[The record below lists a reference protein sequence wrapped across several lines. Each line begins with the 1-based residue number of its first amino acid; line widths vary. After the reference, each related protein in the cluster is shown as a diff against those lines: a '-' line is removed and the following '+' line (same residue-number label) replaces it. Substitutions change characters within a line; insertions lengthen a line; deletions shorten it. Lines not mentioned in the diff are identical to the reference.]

1 MDNAVAHQ
9 LREENKSKSHDSVKN
24 EAKVLIASYVDD
36 NYIPTGRDLTEYYQT
51 IGSILE
57 VRFDTAHTYHLA
69 RQGFLEYIRS
79 YNKDH
84 ELSLDEPVV
93 PVIAERDNL
102 TISYDWMVHGAQV
115 SLASQQMIEIWQRKK
130 RFSNNDL
137 IESALYCSV
146 MYGGLNDVDVLKA
159 LYQWLLGERDI
170 YQFQL
175 PKTDQSSSS
184 NVSSK
189 HLSLILLSIDDD
201 NYGCSHKQG
210 HILKDVSTT
219 SLERYVEYIPDDM
232 TLCFLYALKDKKLN
246 REGVKSFETIIS
258 DICKKLK
265 LQNKDKSKPHLSQLI
280 KYADYHWRQ
289 MKGADIDSALS
300 IVRQGKIKTTGLTT
314 NKLINYNQE
323 VISSNP
329 PPLTWS
335 ELFVASYSGS
345 NKRSTNKSN
354 YPSFSKNLIKE
365 VQDALKGSK
374 ASAIMKLKLLQQ
386 EFTQP
391 NATHLLGWVRSLL
404 SDSSNRLDT
413 ISKYVGCIGRDWLML
428 TMNENLDEWSDE
440 DFEAV
445 YEEIIQSKIKDGR
458 KQSILYKDSDFGEDS
473 LETEDDLF
481 GCADDKLS
489 QSSIDSS
496 IREPA
501 DENKVSYLN
510 KLKDTQK
517 FTYGR
522 LRAFHDYQ
530 RAYYN
535 APFVYFPWGNKRQVV
550 NANMISPRIYHA
562 MKECLVISDLDYEQK
577 NLCLVVLSLA
587 YRTGIRIKELIGVKV
602 ADVADIYT
610 DEHGQRIEQP
620 QIWLRPNRYRR
631 LKSSSA
637 SRLIP
642 VDCLLKQ
649 DEMEQFIQLYRQQKR
664 LKRRYLFSQGSGD
677 HPLPSIFFSNLMKL
691 IWDRLLG
698 EHDFTFHSFR
708 HTAISQL
715 ALVLSKSPLV
725 QVMTDY
731 DNEQCERAIKGIL
744 GYHKDQG
751 SWFGLASFAGHLTCD
766 TTFEHYIHTAHL
778 LAGEQLSQA
787 CLELPIT
794 VLELI
799 TGLDYSTIYRQ
810 DKNAYDAVTKAVQ
823 LKKIR
828 SYLLK
833 KTTVNK
839 TPLFESTDQPDN
851 NASQQLLNG
860 NLNGFKDSNTK
871 SIFIHPKYA
880 DVIGFLE
887 ELQKLSINSRD
898 ELLPEIAIRHGISLN
913 ESKSLYHRASE
924 LFDDD
929 RLLLGRPKGSK
940 NQEVIIRA
948 LDRAYQMS
956 IKNPEQ
962 LKLFIKI
969 FALKQNIKISSVQ
982 FGIKHD
988 QLQILK
994 EFMALGCQLIDSLH
1008 WQVRASS
1015 EKAVTTLKKEL
1026 GIDNQVRIGSRENF
1040 HGYEVR
1046 IVQKKRKRSD
1056 KNFAITDDYYAS
1068 SGVLKYLGYLLMVSV
1083 RSKDL

>member
-9 LREENKSKSHDSVKN
+9 LREENKSKSHEAIKN

-36 NYIPTGRDLTEYYQT
+36 NHIPTGTDLTEYYQA
-51 IGSILE
+51 IDSVLE
-57 VRFDTAHTYHLA
+57 MHFDTAHTYYLA

-79 YNKDH
+79 YNKAH
-84 ELSLDEPVV
+84 ELNLDEPVV

-102 TISYDWMVHGAQV
+102 TISYDWMVNGTQV
-115 SLASQQMIEIWQRKK
+115 SHASQQMIEIWQRKK
-130 RFSNNDL
+130 RFSNNDF

-146 MYGGLNDVDVLKA
+146 MYGGLDDIDVLKA
-159 LYQWLLGERDI
+159 LYQWLLGEREI
-170 YQFQL
+170 YQLQVPATDEL
-175 PKTDQSSSS
+175 PGSGIDHES
-184 NVSSK
+184 
-189 HLSLILLSIDDD
+189 LALILLSIDDD
-201 NYGCSHKQG
+201 NYGCSHTQG
-210 HILKDVSTT
+210 HTSGDISDT
-219 SLERYVEYIPDDM
+219 SLQRYVEYIPDDM
-232 TLCFLYALKDKKLN
+232 TLCFLYALKDKKLKK
-246 REGVKSFETIIS
+246 EGVKSFETIINE
-258 DICKKLK
+258 ICKKLK

-289 MKGADIDSALS
+289 MKGGDIDTALA
-300 IVRQGKIKTTGLTT
+300 IVRQGRIKTTGLTT

-323 VISSNP
+323 VFKSNP
-329 PPLTWS
+329 QPLTWS

-345 NKRSTNKSN
+345 DKKSTNSRD

-374 ASAIMKLKLLQQ
+374 ASAIIQVELLQQ
-386 EFTQP
+386 ELTQP
-391 NATHLLGWVRSLL
+391 NAMRLLGWVKSLL
-404 SDSSNRLDT
+404 NDSNNRLDT
-413 ISKYVGCIGRDWLML
+413 ISKYLGCIGRDWLML
-428 TMNENLDEWSDE
+428 TMDEELDEWSDE

-458 KQSILYKDSDFGEDS
+458 KQSILNKDTDFNEDN
-473 LETEDDLF
+473 LDKDDDLAIY
-481 GCADDKLS
+481 ADDVLS
-489 QSSIDSS
+489 QGSLNVLNNEHLSK
-496 IREPA
+496 
-501 DENKVSYLN
+501 NKVSYLD

-530 RAYYN
+530 RAHYN

-562 MKECLVISDLDYEQK
+562 MKEYLVNSDLDDAQK

-587 YRTGIRIKELIGVKV
+587 YRTGLRIKELIGVKV
-602 ADVADIYT
+602 SDIADIYL

-642 VDCLLKQ
+642 INCLLKK
-649 DEMEQFIQLYRQQKR
+649 DELEQFTQLYRQQKR

-677 HPLPSIFFSNLMKL
+677 QPLPSVVFSNLMKL

-708 HTAISQL
+708 HTAISQQ
-715 ALVLSKSPLV
+715 ALVLSNSPLA

-731 DNEQCERAIKGIL
+731 DNEQCGRVIEGIL
-744 GYHKDQG
+744 GYHKYQG
-751 SWFGLASFAGHLTCD
+751 TWFGLASLAGHLTCD

-778 LAGEQLSQA
+778 LAGERLSNA

-799 TGLDYSTIYRQ
+799 TGLDYSIIYRQ
-810 DKNAYDAVTKAVQ
+810 DKTAYDATTKTVQ
-823 LKKIR
+823 LDKIR
-828 SYLLK
+828 SYFLK
-833 KTTVNK
+833 KIAVNR
-839 TPLFESTDQPDN
+839 TPLFKNIDEPNS
-851 NASQQLLNG
+851 NAIQQLLNR
-860 NLNGFKDSNTK
+860 NLNGFNESNIN

-898 ELLPEIAIRHGISLN
+898 EMLPETAIRHGINLTEAQSM
-913 ESKSLYHRASE
+913 YHRARKI
-924 LFDDD
+924 FDDD
-929 RLLLGRPKGSK
+929 RLLLGRPRGSE
-940 NQEVIIRA
+940 NQATLIRA
-948 LDRAYQMS
+948 LNRAYQMS
-956 IKNPEQ
+956 INNPDQ

-969 FALKQNIKISSVQ
+969 FILKQNLKPASIH
-982 FGIKHD
+982 FGIKQE
-988 QLQILK
+988 QLQLLLD
-994 EFMALGCQLIDSLH
+994 FMAVGCQLIDSSQ
-1008 WQVRASS
+1008 WQIRASS
-1015 EKAVTTLKKEL
+1015 KQAVIDLKKSL
-1026 GIDNQVRIGSRENF
+1026 GIDKQVRIGSRQNF
-1040 HGYEVR
+1040 HGYDVR
-1046 IVQKKRKRSD
+1046 VIEKKRKRSD
-1056 KNFAITDDYYAS
+1056 KNMAKTDNYDAS
-1068 SGVLKYLGYLLMVSV
+1068 SGVLRYLGYLLMVLV
-1083 RSKDL
+1083 EF

>member
-9 LREENKSKSHDSVKN
+9 LREENKSKSHESIKN
-24 EAKVLIASYVDD
+24 EAKFLIASYVDD
-36 NYIPTGRDLTEYYQT
+36 NHILTGTDLTEYYQT

-57 VRFDTAHTYHLA
+57 VHFDTAHSYHLA

-79 YNKDH
+79 YNKAH
-84 ELSLDEPVV
+84 ELSMDEPVV
-93 PVIAERDNL
+93 PVIAERDHL
-102 TISYDWMVHGAQV
+102 TISYDWMVSGAQV
-115 SLASQQMIEIWQRKK
+115 SLASQQIIEIWQRKR

-137 IESALYCSV
+137 IESVLYCSV
-146 MYGGLNDVDVLKA
+146 MYGGLNDIDVLKA

-170 YQFQL
+170 YQLQL
-175 PKTDQSSSS
+175 PATDELPDSG
-184 NVSSK
+184 VSSES
-189 HLSLILLSIDDD
+189 LALILLSIDDD
-201 NYGCSHKQG
+201 NYGCSYTQSHTSE
-210 HILKDVSTT
+210 DVSAT
-219 SLERYVEYIPDDM
+219 SLQRYVEYIPDDM
-232 TLCFLYALKDKKLN
+232 TLCFLYALKDKKLKKEN
-246 REGVKSFETIIS
+246 VKSFETIIS

-289 MKGADIDSALS
+289 MKGGDIDTALA

-323 VISSNP
+323 VINSNLQ
-329 PPLTWS
+329 PLTWE
-335 ELFVASYSGS
+335 ELFVASFSESDEKG
-345 NKRSTNKSN
+345 TNSRE
-354 YPSFSKNLIKE
+354 YPNFSKNLIKE

-374 ASAIMKLKLLQQ
+374 ASAITQVELLQQ
-386 EFTQP
+386 GFTQP
-391 NATHLLGWVRSLL
+391 NAMRLLGWVRSLL
-404 SDSSNRLDT
+404 SDSNNRLDT
-413 ISKYVGCIGRDWLML
+413 ISKYLGCIGRDWLML
-428 TMNENLDEWSDE
+428 TMDENLDEWSDE

-458 KQSILYKDSDFGEDS
+458 KHSILHKDSGFGEDN
-473 LETEDDLF
+473 LDTDDDLV
-481 GCADDKLS
+481 GCADDVLS
-489 QSSIDSS
+489 QGSLNVLNNVYLKK
-496 IREPA
+496 
-501 DENKVSYLN
+501 NKVSYLD

-550 NANMISPRIYHA
+550 NANVLSPRIYHA
-562 MKECLVISDLDYEQK
+562 MKGYLVTSDLDDEQK

-587 YRTGIRIKELIGVKV
+587 YRTGLRIKELIGVKV
-602 ADVADIYT
+602 GDIADIYI
-610 DEHGQRIEQP
+610 DERGQRIEQP

-642 VDCLLKQ
+642 INCILKK
-649 DEMEQFIQLYRQQKR
+649 DELEQFTQLYRQQKR

-677 HPLPSIFFSNLMKL
+677 QPLPSVVFSNLMKL

-715 ALVLSKSPLV
+715 ALVLSKSPLA

-731 DNEQCERAIKGIL
+731 DSEQCERVIKGIL

-778 LAGEQLSQA
+778 LAGEQLSRA

-799 TGLDYSTIYRQ
+799 TGLDYSIIYRQ
-810 DKNAYDAVTKAVQ
+810 DKTAYDATTKTVQ
-823 LKKIR
+823 INKIR
-828 SYLLK
+828 SYFLK
-833 KTTVNK
+833 KIAVNK
-839 TPLFESTDQPDN
+839 TPLFKNIDEPNS

-860 NLNGFKDSNTK
+860 NLNGFNESNTN

-887 ELQKLSINSRD
+887 ELQELKDNSRD
-898 ELLPEIAIRHGISLN
+898 ELLPEVAIRHGISLN
-913 ESKSLYHRASE
+913 ESKCLYLRASE

-948 LDRAYQMS
+948 LNRAYQMS
-956 IKNPEQ
+956 IKDPE
-962 LKLFIKI
+962 KLRMFIEI
-969 FALKQNIKISSVQ
+969 FAHKQNLNNSSIH
-982 FGIKHD
+982 FGIKET
-988 QLQILK
+988 QLEMLQS
-994 EFMALGCQLIDSLH
+994 FMLVGCQLIDAIH
-1008 WQVRASS
+1008 WQVRAYS
-1015 EKAVTTLKKEL
+1015 EQAVSDVKKDL
-1026 GIDNQVRIGSRENF
+1026 SLNNLIRVGARESF

-1046 IVQKKRKRSD
+1046 VVQKKRKCSD
-1056 KNFAITDDYYAS
+1056 KNLATTDYYYAS
-1068 SGVLKYLGYLLMVSV
+1068 SGVLKYLGYLLMVLTTNKV
-1083 RSKDL
+1083 